1 MRNPTM
7 RSVPLPLA
15 LVRGSSATRMVL
27 QSCSSSRRKS
37 SGDQGWRKA
46 ARSITITSS
55 RSAGDIRRISRR
67 ARART
72 AISALRGHGGGTVE
86 RVEHSHRG
94 PLPQVCEELG
104 EQPLVLLLREA
115 ATQLL
120 ALAGR
125 ELLAPRGLVE
135 LAVAQLR
142 RELEPV
148 VQVARHAQLARENG
162 ADLVV
167 GQLHRAAEGL
177 VVRLRREPG
186 AEARQQRV
194 QLARL

>member
-1 MRNPTM
+1 MRKPTM
-7 RSVPLPLA
+7 RSDPFPLA
-15 LVRGSSATRMVL
+15 LVSGSTATRIVL
-27 QSCSSSRRKS
+27 QSCSSSRRNS

-72 AISALRGHGGGTVE
+72 AISALRGHGGGTVQRIE
-86 RVEHSHRG
+86 DPHRG
-94 PLPQVCEELG
+94 PLPQVGEELG

-115 ATQLL
+115 AAQLV

-125 ELLAPRGLVE
+125 ELLPPRRLVE
-135 LAVAQLR
+135 LALAQLR

-148 VQVARHAQLARENG
+148 VQIPRHPQLAREDG
-162 ADLVV
+162 ADLLV
-167 GQLHRAAEGL
+167 GQLHR
-177 VVRLRREPG
+177 
-186 AEARQQRV
+186 
-194 QLARL
+194 